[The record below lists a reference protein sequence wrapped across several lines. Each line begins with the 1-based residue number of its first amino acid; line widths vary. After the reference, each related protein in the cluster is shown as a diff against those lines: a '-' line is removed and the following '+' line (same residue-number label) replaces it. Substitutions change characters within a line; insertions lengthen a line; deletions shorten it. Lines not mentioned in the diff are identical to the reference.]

1 MVKALGMEVWFND
14 RNQPTPEDDVGVY
27 FTQVCAVSIDG
38 GGVEASMET
47 IEPCLDDL
55 VVKEYPAD
63 PKFSQI
69 TIEYKKDETCDYDNV
84 FSKLEAA
91 CLATRKIEF
100 AYKIPIAGNVPCYAY
115 RSAYVMSQT
124 DMTKERNQDMKVSIV
139 LLPQTNWTY
148 LPTPP
153 PQPSP

>member
-14 RNQPTPEDDVGVY
+14 RYQATPDDDVGVY

-38 GGVEASMET
+38 GGVEATMET

-69 TIEYKKDETCDYDNV
+69 TIEYKKDETCDYQNV

-91 CLATRKIEF
+91 CLATRKIEV
-100 AYKIPIAGNVPCYAY
+100 AYKIPIAGAACYAT
-115 RSAYVMSQT
+115 RSAYIMSQT

-148 LPTPP
+148 SSSEPPTPQAP
-153 PQPSP
+153 